1 MKLIVVI
8 FIVVIFLFL
17 ALSIF
22 MPKAA
27 NNDSLTVAIE
37 SESDREEVAQ
47 GNDDNREYVES
58 EVLVKF
64 KKVLSEDELKDFI
77 EDYSLEVLDIITAIS
92 VYQFKILSELS
103 VEEIVSKLSK
113 NSLIE
118 YAEPNYVVEFQL

>member
-47 GNDDNREYVES
+47 GNDSNKDYLKLQ
-58 EVLVKF
+58 VLVKF

-77 EDYSLEVLDIITAIS
+77 KDYSLEVLDIITAIS

-113 NSLIE
+113 NSLVE

>member
-8 FIVVIFLFL
+8 FIVVVFLFL
-17 ALSIF
+17 AFSIF

-37 SESDREEVAQ
+37 SESDREEAAQ
-47 GNDDNREYVES
+47 GNDNNREYVES

-103 VEEIVSKLSK
+103 VEDIVSKLSK
-113 NSLIE
+113 NSLVE

>member
-17 ALSIF
+17 VFSIF

>member
-47 GNDDNREYVES
+47 GNDDNKEYVES

-113 NSLIE
+113 NSLVE

>member
-1 MKLIVVI
+1 MKLIIVI

-47 GNDDNREYVES
+47 GNDDNKEYVES